1 MKLAIATIARKEDL
15 TAKWLEYRE
24 EQDSLLRAFNLDFER
39 FDLMDKPIAE
49 ARQKITEII
58 LDRKEFT
65 HMLFIDSDTF
75 IPAHKIFG
83 LVDLAH
89 DFEVMCY
96 PVYLKRMPLITNIYP
111 DMAFMPLIKLPRKI
125 FQIELT
131 GLAACII
138 DLRVFDKIDKPWYKG
153 KWKVRVG
160 DVDFRFSA
168 GEDTA
173 FFYKLKRAG
182 VKVYCNPKYIP
193 SHYDKM
199 NDIFYPDLIK
209 DKERCYNGY

>member
-15 TAKWLEYRE
+15 TDKWLEYNF
-24 EQDSLLRAFNLDFER
+24 EQDSILKESNLDFKR
-39 FDLMDKPIAE
+39 VYLMDKPIVE
-49 ARQKITEII
+49 ARQQITETI
-58 LDRKEFT
+58 LKSKEFT

-75 IPAHKIFG
+75 VSANQIIY
-83 LVDLAH
+83 LSSLTC
-89 DFEVMCY
+89 FEVMCY
-96 PVYLKRMPLITNIYP
+96 PVYLKRMPLVTNIYP
-111 DMAFMPLIKLPRKI
+111 DMMFMPLIKLPKNI

-160 DVDFRFSA
+160 DVDFRFNA

-173 FFYKLKRAG
+173 FFYKLKRVG
-182 VKVYCNPKYIP
+182 IKVYCSPKYIP
-193 SHYDKM
+193 SHYDKI

-209 DKERCYNGY
+209 DKGRCYNGY